1 MQSKLESEN
10 NLVSWEPVLVK
21 EHDHV
26 VKVKVSSHMSIQA
39 KPGTCLIELAK
50 INELD
55 PIQNWVLFQDF
66 GGSFRLQHVATGL
79 FLDAE
84 VKYVF

>member
-26 VKVKVSSHMSIQA
+26 VKVKVSSRMSIQA
-39 KPGTCLIELAK
+39 KPGTCLIELA
-50 INELD
+50 
-55 PIQNWVLFQDF
+55 
-66 GGSFRLQHVATGL
+66 
-79 FLDAE
+79 
-84 VKYVF
+84 